1 MVQERRHADPIPQWL
16 TWFRAIRTLAPLG
29 VVLVMFTA
37 LAAILLRVPEPAKT
51 VAEWALPLSA
61 VELGVSSITV
71 QIRDIRM
78 DPDKRRRVERIW
90 HTAGARIFVCGFIA
104 FAVGL
109 CIAGA
114 GVTLS
119 VWTQSLAAL
128 SLLGTP
134 ATIIMGLGVVALV
147 AGLVTYLI
155 EDAVR
160 DSRWPEE

>member
-71 QIRDIRM
+71 QIRDIR
-78 DPDKRRRVERIW
+78 
-90 HTAGARIFVCGFIA
+90 
-104 FAVGL
+104 
-109 CIAGA
+109 
-114 GVTLS
+114 
-119 VWTQSLAAL
+119 
-128 SLLGTP
+128 
-134 ATIIMGLGVVALV
+134 
-147 AGLVTYLI
+147 LVTSEWI
-155 EDAVR
+155 PTSGGGSSVFGIRPARASSSV
-160 DSRWPEE
+160 DSSRSPWDYVLPVPA